1 MDIEEIRNYCIK
13 KPGFS
18 EGFPFNDTALV
29 FKVAGKM
36 FLLASLDENPLR
48 LNLKCDPEKALEL
61 REEYESVIPGYH
73 MNKKMWNTVILDRTI
88 PNKKLLEWIDNSY
101 NLVVAALKKSER
113 EALENSK
120 ARK

>member
-1 MDIEEIRNYCIK
+1 MDIEEIRDYCAK

-29 FKVAGKM
+29 FKVASKM

-73 MNKKMWNTVILDRTI
+73 MNKKYWNTVILDRTI
-88 PNKKLLEWIDNSY
+88 PGKKILEWIDHSY
-101 NLVVAALKKSER
+101 DQTVASLKKSER
-113 EALENSK
+113 EAL
-120 ARK
+120 RKKK